1 MKKKRKYDYRPI
13 KLTESEFRTLMG
25 IEESKKLLSIVEY
38 WLFKWNINTR
48 CKPSDEVGYC
58 FQYRKYWKRWFYVLT
73 WIPASFCR
81 LMIALWDY
89 GLSNFQPYH
98 RLIVTYEVKNGDEGC
113 NGIFDKERK
122 AEFKRLDEF
131 WNDEAIL
138 NDDCEKIEATE

>member
-13 KLTESEFRTLMG
+13 KLTEPEFRTLMG
-25 IEESKKLLSIVEY
+25 IEESKKLLRTVEY

-48 CKPSDEVGYC
+48 CKPSDDVGYC

-73 WIPASFCR
+73 WIPVSFCR
-81 LMIALWDY
+81 LIIALWDY

-98 RLIVTYEVKNGDEGC
+98 RLIVIYEIKNGDEGC

-131 WNDEAIL
+131 WNDKAIL
-138 NDDCEKIEATE
+138 NNDCEKMEATE